1 MTSRSVFTAAGVLIA
16 GLLSVGFLSPDPA
29 DRPASSDASGE
40 YPFDGRAGGRYGVNG
55 LADPSLPPNQP
66 VNAELDAVF
75 ADEIRRKQAE
85 AREESAK
92 RPKRSFWDRLLGR
105 GKHEAGRPEPEAR

>member
-1 MTSRSVFTAAGVLIA
+1 MTSRSVFAAAGVLIA

-29 DRPASSDASGE
+29 DRPAPADANGE

-55 LADPSLPPNQP
+55 LADPELPPNQP

-75 ADEIRRKQAE
+75 ADEVKRKQAE
-85 AREESAK
+85 ARDEHAK
-92 RPKRSFWDRLLGR
+92 RTKRSFWDKLLGR
-105 GKHEAGRPEPEAR
+105 APHEGGRPEPAAR